1 MMSEGA
7 GRTLTD
13 GNTAE
18 LQRLHSIRSKGLNMN
33 QTDHNQRGCGGK
45 KTKTLLI
52 NTALYVWIEGR
63 LADLKATCVRAGESD
78 SVTRR
83 IIG

>member
-18 LQRLHSIRSKGLNMN
+18 LQRLHSIRSKGWDMN
-33 QTDHNQRGCGGK
+33 QTDRNQMDCGGK
-45 KTKTLLI
+45 KKTLLI
-52 NTALYVWIEGR
+52 NTALYVLIEGR
-63 LADLKATCVRAGESD
+63 LADLKGTCVGPESQ
-78 SVTRR
+78 TA
-83 IIG
+83 

>member
-18 LQRLHSIRSKGLNMN
+18 LQRLHSIRSKGWDMN
-33 QTDHNQRGCGGK
+33 QTHHNQKDCGGK
-45 KTKTLLI
+45 KPLLI
-52 NTALYVWIEGR
+52 NTALYVSIEGR

-78 SVTRR
+78 SVTSRT
-83 IIG
+83 IG

>member
-18 LQRLHSIRSKGLNMN
+18 LQRLHGIRSKGWDMN
-33 QTDHNQRGCGGK
+33 QTDHNQRDCGGK
-45 KTKTLLI
+45 K
-52 NTALYVWIEGR
+52 NPF
-63 LADLKATCVRAGESD
+63 D
-78 SVTRR
+78 
-83 IIG
+83 